1 VKKISSAWL
10 VGATV
15 ALVTA
20 LFSASLPAPAQ
31 TQPTQPSLPQPTLT
45 ILSQPVESAA
55 LALPDAPEPQNSD
68 PAASTS
74 SSSPQGV
81 PASTATPPAAAPAAA
96 PGSGDAKQQQHS
108 ESERELKQEEQQR
121 LLGVVPNFNVVM
133 NGQAT
138 PLTGGQKWNLAL
150 HDVVDPFYFGWAFA
164 VGGGYS
170 ELVDSNSGYGWG
182 PSGYFKRVGANYADN
197 VNGALI
203 GNALLPQLLHQDPRY
218 FRKGTGSI
226 KGRIWAAAL
235 STVVCKGD
243 NGKTQF
249 NVSNVLG
256 NYISGAI
263 SNAYY
268 PANQRGVGL
277 TLENGSEVTL
287 FGALGGQFY
296 EFAPDLIRIVFH
308 RHPKN
313 DPAAAPAPPVP
324 TPAATASH

>member
-1 VKKISSAWL
+1 M
-10 VGATV
+10 
-15 ALVTA
+15 ALA
-20 LFSASLPAPAQ
+20 LSFAASVQAQ
-31 TQPTQPSLPQPTLT
+31 TQLAQPL
-45 ILSQPVESAA
+45 ESAA
-55 LALPDAPEPQNSD
+55 LALPDAPEPQNS
-68 PAASTS
+68 AAGASMS
-74 SSSPQGV
+74 SSSSQTA
-81 PASTATPPAAAPAAA
+81 PASTATPPAATAPATSSTPPAAA
-96 PGSGDAKQQQHS
+96 PASTDAKQQQHS

-133 NGQAT
+133 NGHAL

-150 HDVVDPFYFGWAFA
+150 HGIVDPFYFGWAFA

-182 PSGYFKRVGANYADN
+182 PAGYFKRVGANYADN
-197 VNGALI
+197 VNGAII

-226 KGRIWAAAL
+226 KSRIWVAAL

-268 PANQRGVGL
+268 PANQRGIGL
-277 TLENGSEVTL
+277 TLENGSDVTL
-287 FGALGGQFY
+287 FGALGGQMY

-308 RHPKN
+308 RHPN
-313 DPAAAPAPPVP
+313 A
-324 TPAATASH
+324 TPTASPVSPPAVPVAGTATPE

>member
-1 VKKISSAWL
+1 V
-10 VGATV
+10 
-15 ALVTA
+15 
-20 LFSASLPAPAQ
+20 
-31 TQPTQPSLPQPTLT
+31 
-45 ILSQPVESAA
+45 
-55 LALPDAPEPQNSD
+55 
-68 PAASTS
+68 
-74 SSSPQGV
+74 
-81 PASTATPPAAAPAAA
+81 PAAAT
-96 PGSGDAKQQQHS
+96 GSGDAKHQEHGDA
-108 ESERELKQEEQQR
+108 ERELKLEEQQH
-121 LLGVVPNFNVVM
+121 LLGVVPNFNVVLS
-133 NGQAT
+133 GQAL
-138 PLTGGQKWNLAL
+138 PINGRQKWDLAL
-150 HDVVDPFYFGWAFA
+150 HGVVNPFYFGWAFV

-182 PSGYFKRVGANYADN
+182 PAGYFKRVGANYADN

-226 KGRIWAAAL
+226 KGRIWVAAL

-249 NVSNVLG
+249 NASNVLG

-268 PANQRGVGL
+268 PADQRGVGL
-277 TLENGSEVTL
+277 TLENGTEVTL

-308 RHPKN
+308 RHAKA
-313 DPAAAPAPPVP
+313 DATAAPVAAPVP
-324 TPAATASH
+324 APAATASH

>member
-1 VKKISSAWL
+1 MEASAQLLPEAPAPQISGLTTASP
-10 VGATV
+10 GGQTV
-15 ALVTA
+15 ASLVD
-20 LFSASLPAPAQ
+20 AQ
-31 TQPTQPSLPQPTLT
+31 
-45 ILSQPVESAA
+45 
-55 LALPDAPEPQNSD
+55 
-68 PAASTS
+68 S
-74 SSSPQGV
+74 SSSSAQTTA
-81 PASTATPPAAAPAAA
+81 PASGSTPPAAT
-96 PGSGDAKQQQHS
+96 PGSTDAKQQQHS

-133 NGQAT
+133 NGQAL
-138 PLTGGQKWNLAL
+138 PLSGSQKWNLAL
-150 HDVVDPFYFGWAFA
+150 HGIVDPFYFGWAFA

-182 PSGYFKRVGANYADN
+182 PAGYFKRVGANYADN
-197 VNGALI
+197 VNGAII

-226 KGRIWAAAL
+226 KGRIWVAAL

-263 SNAYY
+263 SNVYY
-268 PANQRGVGL
+268 PANQRGIGL

-287 FGALGGQFY
+287 FGALGGQMY

-308 RHPKN
+308 RHS
-313 DPAAAPAPPVP
+313 AAPTAPGAGRV
-324 TPAATASH
+324 TP